1 MSDTPRTAEAKIK
14 CGFQAVPD
22 SFLQFARELERENAA
37 LKAALDHQMTYQR
50 ELRADRDRLDWLD
63 KTGCWLTVPGGRKG
77 QKFFA
82 GTARA
87 VIDSEMGEGKQ

>member
-1 MSDTPRTAEAKIK
+1 MTTEQKLLAACVEYRAMLDKLEA
-14 CGFQAVPD
+14 
-22 SFLQFARELERENAA
+22 ENAA